1 MVVNVPYLL
10 AQYLFRHAKGRKY
23 GARLSGGHFVRCLT
37 EHFGLVTKE
46 GLRGLTM
53 VVGELRMIDM
63 DELIR
68 LFRHPY
74 RHLIHLQQLPSLR
87 QCPQRM
93 ARLEEEAARGIS
105 QFLDATEATYTR
117 YSETHVPYQRY
128 RVRRRTDDASTLTAL
143 VDEDQPDP

>member
-68 LFRHPY
+68 
-74 RHLIHLQQLPSLR
+74 Q
-87 QCPQRM
+87 
-93 ARLEEEAARGIS
+93 EAAADGAPEIVEGAHA
-105 QFLDATEATYTR
+105 DVEG
-117 YSETHVPYQRY
+117 
-128 RVRRRTDDASTLTAL
+128 
-143 VDEDQPDP
+143 DQAVSAPVQTPHPPPAAVQSKTMPPKDG